1 VSWYFV
7 GGVIL
12 PSGSLILKSALTML
26 PAAVLALLG
35 SRIWKASNFLGV
47 FLTLRIT
54 SLVLSFASVFKFLVS
69 RGLVGAL
76 ALSLGGSLGLAL
88 SLGWPVTCTAMTPA
102 ISKPAANRRT
112 TGPGRKN
119 PVTSLH
125 LVVRGHIIL
134 KGESRKQAVH
144 ARFRVGDPERR
155 QRVSLPHHLVTVGWV
170 VQGYFAPAG
179 KDFFLPSREFS
190 SQGSLAIRR
199 DVGATGDNSL
209 ARLQALTH
217 GGRALDMI
225 SQNFPGGKN
234 APGATNRNGRGAR
247 GCRAD
252 DRRRI
257 RGCGSW

>member
-88 SLGWPVTCTAMTPA
+88 SLGWPITCTAMTPA

-144 ARFRVGDPERR
+144 ARFSLGLARARRFVFLWSHLATAGTVEQGVFRR
-155 QRVSLPHHLVTVGWV
+155 QALFFSRVAGE
-170 VQGYFAPAG
+170 FANRAIP
-179 KDFFLPSREFS
+179 
-190 SQGSLAIRR
+190 AIRR
-199 DVGATGDNSL
+199 AVG
-209 ARLQALTH
+209 
-217 GGRALDMI
+217 
-225 SQNFPGGKN
+225 
-234 APGATNRNGRGAR
+234 
-247 GCRAD
+247 
-252 DRRRI
+252 RRRQQSHRSTNLKRSTDRHRTRI
-257 RGCGSW
+257 FRISPRSNGTRPGTEVPGRVPFNGCFCNFTENDPPRE